1 MIDDRIHAHFIEQA
15 GWCHDLGSTFTA
27 KLLIAMAADL
37 RSGGIVHELVGDWCT
52 NPRRDA
58 LGLRLAGALHHAA
71 LNRTAPRL
79 TALYPAANP
88 GWTMEQVWPVAR
100 DYLARHRDS
109 VTAFVQSPPQT
120 NETRR
125 CIALLPAFLDLAA
138 GFNGPMD
145 LLELGASAG
154 LNQNWDRYNYRTAG
168 WQRQGTSN
176 VLIETDWDGPPPQHL
191 PAALVI
197 RSRAACDL
205 GPLDL
210 SDPAQALRL
219 RSYVWPDQP
228 ERLDRLDAAIALAR
242 ETDVKVDRADAAEW
256 LEAKLA
262 NRRSDGMTVIYHSVF
277 LIYPPLE
284 NRQRIQRAIEAA
296 GADATPEAPLAWVCF
311 EPEPL
316 FGGEP
321 ASGMMRTRLQ
331 AWPGGAARFL
341 NQSDGHVTSVRML
354 EG

>member
-1 MIDDRIHAHFIEQA
+1 MTDDRIHAHFIEQA

-27 KLLIAMAADL
+27 QLLIAMAGDL
-37 RSGGIVHELVGDWCT
+37 RSGGIVHELVGDWPT

-58 LGLRLAGALHHAA
+58 LGLRLGGALHHAT
-71 LNRTAPRL
+71 LNGTAHRL

-88 GWTMEQVWPVAR
+88 GWSMQQVWPIAR
-100 DYLARHRDS
+100 DYLASHRDI
-109 VTAFVQSPPQT
+109 VTAFIQSPPQT

-125 CIALLPAFLDLAA
+125 SIALLPAFLELAA
-138 GFNGPMD
+138 GFDGPMD

-154 LNQNWDRYNYRTAG
+154 LNQNWDRYNYRTAS
-168 WQRQGTSN
+168 WQFPGRSD
-176 VLIETDWDGPPPQHL
+176 VLIETDWNGPPPQHL
-191 PAALVI
+191 SATPTI

-219 RSYVWPDQP
+219 RAYVWPDQP
-228 ERLDRLDAAIALAR
+228 ERLARLDAAVALAR
-242 ETDVKVDRADAAEW
+242 KTHVKVDRADAAEW
-256 LEAKLA
+256 LEARLA
-262 NRRSDGMTVIYHSVF
+262 NRRRDGMTVIYHSVF
-277 LIYPPLE
+277 LIYPPVE
-284 NRQRIQRAIEAA
+284 TRQRIQRAIEAA
-296 GADATPEAPLAWVCF
+296 GCDATPDAPLAWVCF

-354 EG
+354 DV

>member
-1 MIDDRIHAHFIEQA
+1 
-15 GWCHDLGSTFTA
+15 
-27 KLLIAMAADL
+27 
-37 RSGGIVHELVGDWCT
+37 
-52 NPRRDA
+52 
-58 LGLRLAGALHHAA
+58 
-71 LNRTAPRL
+71 
-79 TALYPAANP
+79 
-88 GWTMEQVWPVAR
+88 
-100 DYLARHRDS
+100 
-109 VTAFVQSPPQT
+109 
-120 NETRR
+120 
-125 CIALLPAFLDLAA
+125 
-138 GFNGPMD
+138 

-191 PAALVI
+191 PAAPVI

-228 ERLDRLDAAIALAR
+228 ERLARLDAAIALAR

-277 LIYPPLE
+277 LIYPPPVPM
-284 NRQRIQRAIEAA
+284 RHQRRLLHGCALSLSPCSAA
-296 GADATPEAPLAWVCF
+296 NLP
-311 EPEPL
+311 
-316 FGGEP
+316 P
-321 ASGMMRTRLQ
+321 A
-331 AWPGGAARFL
+331 
-341 NQSDGHVTSVRML
+341 
-354 EG
+354 